1 MIYKPIWSFN
11 SFYGSGND
19 RITMIISDSS
29 LLCVYDMLERVIA
42 VNCLTQFINFILVY
56 RDPRLQRYVT
66 GKIFSGTHIHYHEI
80 NPLTAKFKC

>member
-1 MIYKPIWSFN
+1 MIYKPRSFN
-11 SFYGSGND
+11 GFYGSGYYL
-19 RITMIISDSS
+19 IMMIIGDSS
-29 LLCVYDMLERVIA
+29 LLCFNYMLEGVII

-80 NPLTAKFKC
+80 NPLTAKCKC